1 MSRMNTHNHNA
12 ANRILIA
19 GAGMVGLT
27 AAIAFARAGFSVVV
41 VDKSDLTQAP
51 LANTAIQ
58 HDGRTIA
65 VAAGVQDFFAQ
76 LGIWDAEILNPCPIM
91 KIQVAQGRAG
101 GQRYLGQIDW
111 SWLAD
116 TPDATPNQKPL
127 GHIVENRRLLRHLLT
142 EAEKAGVRLVG
153 NFAVEDVQNRPNAVT
168 LRDETGQEISGAL
181 LLAVD
186 GRQSKLRDLL
196 GIACRRHDYRQT
208 AVIATLSHTAP
219 HHHTAYEYFMAGGP
233 LAMLPMHDQCSHLVW
248 NLPTDTAK
256 AFVALDEPAF
266 EALLQWHFPWLG
278 PLKLVGRRQGYPLTL
293 AWSKQLQKPRVF
305 LLGDA
310 AHGVH
315 PIAGQGFNLAMHGL
329 RFLLAEC
336 VAARRLGL
344 AWWDSPTLSRAETQQ
359 RGQATPMVL
368 ATHGLNALFAHD
380 WPLLRITRGLGLN
393 AVNRCPPLK
402 RFFMLQAMGLPQ
414 SSAQSVTPPP
424 SPLT

>member
-1 MSRMNTHNHNA
+1 
-12 ANRILIA
+12 
-19 GAGMVGLT
+19 
-27 AAIAFARAGFSVVV
+27 
-41 VDKSDLTQAP
+41 
-51 LANTAIQ
+51 
-58 HDGRTIA
+58 
-65 VAAGVQDFFAQ
+65 
-76 LGIWDAEILNPCPIM
+76 
-91 KIQVAQGRAG
+91 
-101 GQRYLGQIDW
+101 
-111 SWLAD
+111 
-116 TPDATPNQKPL
+116 
-127 GHIVENRRLLRHLLT
+127 
-142 EAEKAGVRLVG
+142 
-153 NFAVEDVQNRPNAVT
+153 
-168 LRDETGQEISGAL
+168 
-181 LLAVD
+181 
-186 GRQSKLRDLL
+186 
-196 GIACRRHDYRQT
+196 
-208 AVIATLSHTAP
+208 
-219 HHHTAYEYFMAGGP
+219 
-233 LAMLPMHDQCSHLVW
+233 
-248 NLPTDTAK
+248 
-256 AFVALDEPAF
+256 
-266 EALLQWHFPWLG
+266 
-278 PLKLVGRRQGYPLTL
+278 VGRRQGYPLTL

-329 RFLLAEC
+329 RFLRDEC